1 MSAAARLQRVTG
13 FVHSRSLA
21 VPETTGGG
29 GGFSNLLRWA
39 GEVSPA
45 AAPFYPPLA
54 AGVGRPA
61 AVVPDTRFTLSVD
74 ARSRLGA
81 AWRLLGAWQSFTC
94 RELRVT
100 GYVSAPMAG
109 GTLRF
114 RPGLV
119 YSTTG
124 GTSAE

>member
-1 MSAAARLQRVTG
+1 M
-13 FVHSRSLA
+13 
-21 VPETTGGG
+21 
-29 GGFSNLLRWA
+29 
-39 GEVSPA
+39 
-45 AAPFYPPLA
+45 
-54 AGVGRPA
+54 GRPA

-109 GTLRF
+109 GTLRLW
-114 RPGLV
+114 PGWV
-119 YSTTG
+119 YLAVG
-124 GTSAE
+124 GTSAD